1 MERYTLE
8 QYERVMRGEAP
19 AAVEAT
25 EAEPTLTTTPT
36 SGGGDVWRAR
46 QALFQD
52 DEARAARYSRYPIGS
67 DSFGARAER
76 ATFTAMKV
84 VFVILPVAAIL
95 LWLVWSVITG

>member
-19 AAVEAT
+19 ATVEPT
-25 EAEPTLTTTPT
+25 EAKPTTVTPT
-36 SGGGDVWRAR
+36 KGGGDAWRAR

-76 ATFTAMKV
+76 ATFAVMKV
-84 VFVILPVAAIL
+84 VFVMIPVAAVL
-95 LWLVWSVITG
+95 LWLVWSVITGG